1 MRIYVDTVIKEPTV
15 YSIRKDD
22 LCVKIAHAL
31 TKLIAISAL
40 GSTDRADFM
49 GGDLC
54 SPRGPHALKSL
65 HLV

>member
-1 MRIYVDTVIKEPTV
+1 MRIYADTVIKEPTV

-40 GSTDRADFM
+40 GGTDEADFM

-54 SPRGPHALKSL
+54 SLTGPHALKGL